1 MIEMTKKLDLAK
13 CTLGVHVI
21 IKGVGYLLHRH
32 KLVRLRIQHRASPIP
47 IYKKNIK
54 TPISPEIRRS
64 ANIPNDA
71 VCAPTD
77 WNNRRTVLGCDLE

>member
-47 IYKKNIK
+47 IYKKKYQNSDLSRNK
-54 TPISPEIRRS
+54 KISEHTKRCRMRPDR
-64 ANIPNDA
+64 
-71 VCAPTD
+71 
-77 WNNRRTVLGCDLE
+77 LEQSEDGTWM